1 MKTSNENTK
10 NIYFEKL
17 FPYVKDDPHD
27 GDHQQRARGDHRLSA
42 ATFYNRVRSPS
53 PSALTAWMGRE
64 KAQALEIF
72 YSIQVIE
79 HIM

>member
-1 MKTSNENTK
+1 MIWHS
-10 NIYFEKL
+10 
-17 FPYVKDDPHD
+17 

-53 PSALTAWMGRE
+53 TLTAWMGRE